1 MDTQN
6 LLERERMTT
15 VWPWR
20 LFVTSLIVLI
30 AAVLYYVGLAFGY
43 KTYLNSGIEKKDVEI
58 AELAALIPKEDQAR
72 LMRFYNQIQSLKNFL
87 DQHVVSF
94 KILPL
99 IEKNTNKKIFYNKLD
114 LDVAQRSLNLDRIAE
129 SYQILA
135 QQLEAFKQTPGV
147 ERFLLNNSQFNQG
160 VVRFNVTV
168 VLKSELFKSK

>member
-1 MDTQN
+1 MKN
-6 LLERERMTT
+6 L
-15 VWPWR
+15 
-20 LFVTSLIVLI
+20 
-30 AAVLYYVGLAFGY
+30 
-43 KTYLNSGIEKKDVEI
+43 
-58 AELAALIPKEDQAR
+58 
-72 LMRFYNQIQSLKNFL
+72 L
-87 DQHVVSF
+87 DQHVVSS

-114 LDVAQRSLNLDRIAE
+114 LDVAQRSLNLDGIAE